1 MNIIQLGIVE
11 DEPLVLEALDTY
23 FSSQPEI
30 EVTLKASSMEVFLK
44 KLSSAI
50 PLHLVLLDINLPGM
64 SGLEGIRYIKEERP
78 EVEILMLTAS
88 DDSERVFKALCSGAV
103 SYISKRTPLPT
114 IKDALLTVHSGGAY
128 MSPAIARR
136 VVEYFAPKK
145 TDQDDPLTPRQ
156 MQISQGLID
165 GLSYKMIGDRL
176 NISVETVRDHIKK
189 IYKKL
194 QINSKT
200 ELIKK
205 KMDEEF

>member
-1 MNIIQLGIVE
+1 MNVIQLGIVE
-11 DEPLVLEALDTY
+11 DEPLVLETLNTY
-23 FSSQPEI
+23 FNSQPEI
-30 EVTLKASSMEVFLK
+30 EVALKASSMEVFLK
-44 KLSSAI
+44 DLKGDT

-64 SGLEGIRYIKEERP
+64 SGLDGIRYIKEGRP
-78 EVEILMLTAS
+78 DIEILMLTAS

-103 SYISKRTPLPT
+103 SYISKRTDLPT

-136 VVEYFAPKK
+136 VIEYFAPKK

-194 QINSKT
+194 QINSKA

-205 KMDEEF
+205 KMDDEF